1 MRSMIS
7 KGRKLDSFIAPM
19 LAKET
24 SKPFDDEDWIFEIKW
39 DGYRAV
45 AELNKGEVKLYSR
58 NGLSFSEYYP
68 NVVNALKK
76 FKKNVVLDGEIVVL
90 NEEGFPNFQM
100 LQHYSE
106 YQHAQICYYVFDVLY
121 VDGKDLTGLP
131 LLERKEI
138 LRTLLKYNDVI
149 RYSDHILEEGK
160 HFFEASKEKGLE
172 GIMAKKANSEYAIGK
187 RTTEW
192 LKIKHH
198 MTDEAIIVGYTEPTG
213 GRNFFGALVLGVRD
227 GNKLKYVG
235 HTGTGFDHAKLK
247 EVYALLKA
255 IKTDQSPFTERV
267 KTNTPVT
274 WVKPKYVC
282 ELKFTEKT
290 TDGKMRH
297 PVFLRMREDKNVKE
311 VTKKKATTQY
321 VAPEEVH
328 DSKADKIIK
337 AGTHSVKITNPGKI
351 YFPKQKIT
359 KLDVVEYYN
368 SMADYILPYL
378 KDRPESL
385 NRHPNGID
393 AKGFYN
399 KDAANEAPA
408 FVKAFP
414 YNSES
419 AKKTTNY
426 IVCNNKATLLYMVNM
441 GCIEINPWHSTY
453 KKPDHPD
460 YFILDI
466 DPSENNTS
474 DQVIEAAQAVKEV
487 LDRAGIEGY
496 LKTSGATGLHIYVP
510 TCKKYDYEQVKN
522 FAQIIC
528 SHAQEIVPEFT
539 TLERNLKKRGPNRI
553 YLDFLQ
559 NRSGQTISSV
569 YSLRPKDGATVST
582 PLEWKEL
589 KKGLKFTDFNIKTIQ
604 KRLDKKGDIFKGI
617 LGPGIDMLKALKKLN
632 A

>member
-1 MRSMIS
+1 MRSMI
-7 KGRKLDSFIAPM
+7 KGRKVENFIAPM

-24 SKPFDDEDWIFEIKW
+24 SQPFDDENWIYEIKW
-39 DGYRAV
+39 DGYRAI
-45 AELNKGEVKLYSR
+45 AEIINGKVKLYSR
-58 NGLSFSEYYP
+58 NGLSFNEYYP
-68 NVVNALKK
+68 KVVKALEKI
-76 FKKNVVLDGEIVVL
+76 KKNIVIDGEIVVL
-90 NEEGFPNFQM
+90 NEEGMPNFQM

-106 YQHAQICYYVFDVLY
+106 YQHYPICFYAFDVLR
-121 VDGKDLTGLP
+121 VDKKDLTDLP
-131 LLERKEI
+131 LIERKEI
-138 LRTLLKYNDVI
+138 LSKLLKFNDVI
-149 RYSDHILEEGK
+149 RYSSHIIEDGSRFLDV
-160 HFFEASKEKGLE
+160 SKQKGLE
-172 GIMAKKANSEYAIGK
+172 GIMAKKADSQYHVGK

-192 LKIKHH
+192 LKIKNH
-198 MTDEAIIVGYTEPTG
+198 MTDEAIIVGFTEPTG
-213 GRNFFGALVLGVRD
+213 GRKNFGALVLAVKD
-227 GNKLKYVG
+227 GKDLKYVG
-235 HTGTGFDHAKLK
+235 HTGTGFDEKKLK
-247 EVYALLKA
+247 EVYNLLLPL
-255 IKTDQSPFTERV
+255 KTDQSPFKERV

-274 WVKPKYVC
+274 WVLPKYVC

-311 VTKKKATTQY
+311 VTKQKAETQY
-321 VAPEEVH
+321 VDVKKVH
-328 DSKADKIIK
+328 DDKADEIITIGSHK
-337 AGTHSVKITNPGKI
+337 VKITNGKKI
-351 YFPKQKIT
+351 YFPDQKIT
-359 KLDVVEYYN
+359 KRQVVEYYN
-368 SMADYILPYL
+368 TIADYILPYL

-385 NRHPNGID
+385 NRHPNGIN

-399 KDAANEAPA
+399 KDAANEAPS

-414 YNSES
+414 YDSES

-453 KKPDHPD
+453 KKPDYPD

-466 DPSENNTS
+466 DPSDDNTS
-474 DQVIEAAQAVKEV
+474 DQVIEAAKAVKEV

-522 FAQIIC
+522 FAQII
-528 SHAQEIVPEFT
+528 SARAQELVPDFT
-539 TLERNLKKRGPNRI
+539 TLERNLKKRGPTRI
-553 YLDFLQ
+553 YMDFLQ

-569 YSLRPKDGATVST
+569 YSLRPKDGAPVST

-589 KKGLKFTDFNIKTIQ
+589 KKGLVFKDFNIKTIH
-604 KRLDKKGDIFKGI
+604 KRLEKKGDIFKGV

-632 A
+632 G